1 MVVVDDPEL
10 HKEVGWPLS
19 DGGDDDQED
28 NKVEKKDRL

>member
-19 DGGDDDQED
+19 DGDDQED
-28 NKVEKKDRL
+28 NKVEKKDGL

>member
-10 HKEVGWPLS
+10 HKEMGWRLS

-28 NKVEKKDRL
+28 NKVKSG